1 MSRRTKLTPDTKE
14 DVVKALRAGN
24 SRRDSALYAG
34 ISEQT
39 FYSWMKRGRDGE
51 PLYAEFLEAVEK
63 AEAQS
68 VVRNVAII
76 QRAAEDTWQAAAWWL
91 ERKRPDDWG
100 RRQRMDIGTS
110 QEQPMKITVQ
120 IGGTPAGEE

>member
-14 DVVKALRAGN
+14 DIVKALRAGN

-34 ISEQT
+34 VSETT
-39 FYSWMKRGRDGE
+39 FYSWMARGREGE

-76 QRAAEDTWQAAAWWL
+76 QRAAEETWQAAAWWL

-100 RRQRMDIGTS
+100 RRQRMDIGADK
-110 QEQPMKITVQ
+110 EELEVIVK
-120 IGGTPAGEE
+120 IGGKRRDGD

>member
-1 MSRRTKLTPDTKE
+1 MARRTKLTPETKE
-14 DVVKALRAGN
+14 DIVKALRAGN

-39 FYSWMKRGRDGE
+39 FYSWMSRGRDGE
-51 PLYAEFLEAVEK
+51 PLYIEFLEAVEK

-76 QRAAEDTWQAAAWWL
+76 QRAAEETWQAAAWWL

-100 RRQRMDIGTS
+100 RRQRMDIGADK
-110 QEQPMKITVQ
+110 EELEVIVK
-120 IGGTPAGEE
+120 IGGKRQDVE

>member
-1 MSRRTKLTPDTKE
+1 MARRTKLTPDTKE
-14 DVVKALRAGN
+14 DIVKALKAGN

-34 ISEQT
+34 IAEST
-39 FYSWMKRGRDGE
+39 FYGWMERGRAGE
-51 PLYAEFLEAVEK
+51 PLYMEFLEAVEK

-76 QRAAEDTWQAAAWWL
+76 QRAAEETWQAAAWWL

-100 RRQRMDIGTS
+100 RRQRMDIGTDKD
-110 QEQPMKITVQ
+110 QPMEVVVR
-120 IGGTPAGEE
+120 IGGKSKDGE

>member
-14 DVVKALRAGN
+14 DVIKALRAGN

-34 ISEQT
+34 ISETT
-39 FYSWMKRGRDGE
+39 FYSWMARGREGE
-51 PLYAEFLEAVEK
+51 PIYAEFLEAVEK

-76 QRAAEDTWQAAAWWL
+76 QRAAEETWQAAAWWL

-110 QEQPMKITVQ
+110 QEQPMEVIVK
-120 IGGTPAGEE
+120 IGGKSKDGE

>member
-1 MSRRTKLTPDTKE
+1 MARRTKLTPETKE
-14 DVVKALRAGN
+14 DIVKALRAGN

-34 ISEQT
+34 VSETT
-39 FYSWMKRGRDGE
+39 FYSWMARGREGE
-51 PLYAEFLEAVEK
+51 PLYSEFLEAVEK

-76 QRAAEDTWQAAAWWL
+76 QRAAEETWQAAAWWL

-100 RRQRMDIGTS
+100 RRQRMDIGADK
-110 QEQPMKITVQ
+110 EELEVIVK
-120 IGGTPAGEE
+120 IGGKRQDGE

>member
-1 MSRRTKLTPDTKE
+1 MMSRPTKLTPVTKE
-14 DVVKALRAGN
+14 DIIKALRAGN

-34 ISEQT
+34 ISETT
-39 FYSWMKRGRDGE
+39 FYSWMARGREGE
-51 PLYAEFLEAVEK
+51 PLYSEFLEAVEK

-76 QRAAEDTWQAAAWWL
+76 QRAAEETWQAAAWWL

-100 RRQRMDIGTS
+100 RRQRMDIGADK
-110 QEQPMKITVQ
+110 EELEVIVK
-120 IGGTPAGEE
+120 IGGKRQDGE

>member
-1 MSRRTKLTPDTKE
+1 MARRTKLTPETKE
-14 DVVKALRAGN
+14 DIVKALRAGN

-34 ISEQT
+34 ISETT
-39 FYSWMKRGRDGE
+39 FYSWMARGREGE
-51 PLYAEFLEAVEK
+51 PLYSEFLEAVEK

-76 QRAAEDTWQAAAWWL
+76 QRAAEETWQAAAWWL

-100 RRQRMDIGTS
+100 RRQRMDIGADK
-110 QEQPMKITVQ
+110 EELEVIVK
-120 IGGTPAGEE
+120 IGGKRQDGE

>member
-1 MSRRTKLTPDTKE
+1 MMPRRTKLTERTK
-14 DVVKALRAGN
+14 DDIVKALKAGN

-34 ISEQT
+34 IAEAT
-39 FYSWMKRGRDGE
+39 FYSWMARGREGE
-51 PLYAEFLEAVEK
+51 PIYAEFLEAVEK

-76 QRAAEDTWQAAAWWL
+76 QRAAEETWQAAAWWL

-100 RRQRMDIGTS
+100 RRQRMDIARS
-110 QEQPMKITVQ
+110 
-120 IGGTPAGEE
+120 

>member
-1 MSRRTKLTPDTKE
+1 MARRTKLTPETKE
-14 DVVKALRAGN
+14 DIVKALRAGN

-39 FYSWMKRGRDGE
+39 FYSWMSRGRDGE
-51 PLYAEFLEAVEK
+51 PLYVEFLEAVEK

-76 QRAAEDTWQAAAWWL
+76 QRAAEETWQAAAWWL

-100 RRQRMDIGTS
+100 RRQRMDIGADK
-110 QEQPMKITVQ
+110 EELEVIVK
-120 IGGTPAGEE
+120 IGGKRQDGE

>member
-1 MSRRTKLTPDTKE
+1 MSRPTKLTPVTKE
-14 DVVKALRAGN
+14 DIIKALRAGN

-34 ISEQT
+34 ISETT
-39 FYSWMKRGRDGE
+39 FYSWMARGREGE
-51 PLYAEFLEAVEK
+51 PLYSEFLEAVEK

-76 QRAAEDTWQAAAWWL
+76 QRAAEETWQAAAWWL

-100 RRQRMDIGTS
+100 RRQRMDIGADK
-110 QEQPMKITVQ
+110 EELEVIVK
-120 IGGTPAGEE
+120 IGGKRRDGD

>member
-1 MSRRTKLTPDTKE
+1 MARRTKLTPDTKE
-14 DVVKALRAGN
+14 DIVKALRAGN

-34 ISEQT
+34 VSETT
-39 FYSWMKRGRDGE
+39 FYSWMARGREGE
-51 PLYAEFLEAVEK
+51 ALYAEFLEAVEK

-76 QRAAEDTWQAAAWWL
+76 QRAAEETWQAAAWWL

-100 RRQRMDIGTS
+100 RRQRMDIGADK
-110 QEQPMKITVQ
+110 EELEVIVK
-120 IGGTPAGEE
+120 IGGKRHDGE

>member
-1 MSRRTKLTPDTKE
+1 MARRTKLTPETKE
-14 DVVKALRAGN
+14 DIVKALRAGN

-39 FYSWMKRGRDGE
+39 FYSWMSRGRDGE
-51 PLYAEFLEAVEK
+51 PLYIEFLEAVEK

-76 QRAAEDTWQAAAWWL
+76 QRAAEETWQAAAWWL

-100 RRQRMDIGTS
+100 RRQRMDIGADK
-110 QEQPMKITVQ
+110 EELEVIVK
-120 IGGTPAGEE
+120 IGGKRQDGE

>member
-1 MSRRTKLTPDTKE
+1 MSRPTKLTPVTKE
-14 DVVKALRAGN
+14 DIIKALRAGN

-34 ISEQT
+34 ISETT
-39 FYSWMKRGRDGE
+39 FYSWMARGREGE
-51 PLYAEFLEAVEK
+51 PLYSEFLEAVEK

-76 QRAAEDTWQAAAWWL
+76 QRAAEETWQAAAWWL

-100 RRQRMDIGTS
+100 RRQRMDIGADK
-110 QEQPMKITVQ
+110 EELEVIVK
-120 IGGTPAGEE
+120 IGGKRQDGE

>member
-1 MSRRTKLTPDTKE
+1 MPRRTKLTPDTKE
-14 DVVKALRAGN
+14 AVLKALRAGN

-34 ISEQT
+34 ISETT
-39 FYSWMKRGRDGE
+39 FYSWMARGREGE
-51 PLYAEFLEAVEK
+51 ALYSEFLEAVEK

-76 QRAAEDTWQAAAWWL
+76 QRAAEETWQAAAWWL

-100 RRQRMDIGTS
+100 RRQRMDIGTNK
-110 QEQPMKITVQ
+110 EELEVIVK
-120 IGGTPAGEE
+120 IGGKRQDGE

>member
-1 MSRRTKLTPDTKE
+1 MARRTKLTPDTKE
-14 DVVKALRAGN
+14 DIVKALRAGN

-34 ISEQT
+34 VSETT
-39 FYSWMKRGRDGE
+39 FYSWMARGREGE

-76 QRAAEDTWQAAAWWL
+76 QRAAEETWQAAAWWL

-100 RRQRMDIGTS
+100 RRQRMDIGADK
-110 QEQPMKITVQ
+110 EELEVIVK
-120 IGGTPAGEE
+120 IGGKRHDGE

>member
-1 MSRRTKLTPDTKE
+1 MPRRTKLTERTK
-14 DVVKALRAGN
+14 DDIVKALKAGN

-39 FYSWMKRGRDGE
+39 FYSWMSRGRDGE

-76 QRAAEDTWQAAAWWL
+76 QRAAEETWQAAAWWL

-100 RRQRMDIGTS
+100 PRQRMDIGAD
-110 QEQPMKITVQ
+110 QDALEVIVK
-120 IGGTPAGEE
+120 IGGKRHNGE

>member
-1 MSRRTKLTPDTKE
+1 MARRTKLTPDTKE
-14 DVVKALRAGN
+14 DIVKALRAGN

-34 ISEQT
+34 VSETT
-39 FYSWMKRGRDGE
+39 FYSWMARGREGE

-76 QRAAEDTWQAAAWWL
+76 QRAAEETWQAAAWWL

-100 RRQRMDIGTS
+100 RRQRMDIGTDK
-110 QEQPMKITVQ
+110 EELEVIVK
-120 IGGTPAGEE
+120 IGGKRQDGE

>member
-1 MSRRTKLTPDTKE
+1 MARRTKLTPETKE
-14 DVVKALRAGN
+14 DIVKALRAGN

-34 ISEQT
+34 VSETT
-39 FYSWMKRGRDGE
+39 FYSWMARGREGE

-76 QRAAEDTWQAAAWWL
+76 QRAAEETWQAAAWWL

-100 RRQRMDIGTS
+100 RRQRMDIGADK
-110 QEQPMKITVQ
+110 EELEVIVK
-120 IGGTPAGEE
+120 IGGKRHDGE

>member
-1 MSRRTKLTPDTKE
+1 MARRTKLTERTKN
-14 DVVKALRAGN
+14 DIVKALKAGN
-24 SRRDSALYAG
+24 SRKDSAIFAG
-34 ISEQT
+34 VAEST
-39 FYSWMKRGRDGE
+39 FYNWMDRGRVGE
-51 PLYAEFLEAVEK
+51 PLYAVEK
-63 AEAQS
+63 AEAHS

-76 QRAAEDTWQAAAWWL
+76 QRAAEETWQAAAWWL

-120 IGGTPAGEE
+120 IGGTPASEE

>member
-1 MSRRTKLTPDTKE
+1 MARRTKLTPDTKE
-14 DVVKALRAGN
+14 DIVNALRAGN

-34 ISEQT
+34 VSETT
-39 FYSWMKRGRDGE
+39 FYSWMSRGREGE

-76 QRAAEDTWQAAAWWL
+76 QRAAEETWQAAAWWL

-100 RRQRMDIGTS
+100 RRQRMDIGTNK
-110 QEQPMKITVQ
+110 EELEVIVK
-120 IGGTPAGEE
+120 IGGKRQDGE

>member
-1 MSRRTKLTPDTKE
+1 MPRRTKLTDRTKE
-14 DVVKALRAGN
+14 DIVKALKAGN

-34 ISEQT
+34 ISEAT
-39 FYSWMKRGRDGE
+39 FYSWMARGREGE

-76 QRAAEDTWQAAAWWL
+76 QRAAEETWQAAAWWL

-100 RRQRMDIGTS
+100 RRQRMDIGTNK
-110 QEQPMKITVQ
+110 EELEVVVK
-120 IGGTPAGEE
+120 IGGKRQDGE

>member
-1 MSRRTKLTPDTKE
+1 MMARRTKLTERTK
-14 DVVKALRAGN
+14 DDIVKALRAGN

-34 ISEQT
+34 VSETT
-39 FYSWMKRGRDGE
+39 FYSWMARGREGE
-51 PLYAEFLEAVEK
+51 PLFAEFLEAVEK

-76 QRAAEDTWQAAAWWL
+76 QRAAEETWQAAAWWL

-100 RRQRMDIGTS
+100 RRQRMDIGADK
-110 QEQPMKITVQ
+110 EELEVIVK
-120 IGGTPAGEE
+120 IGGKRHDGE

>member
-34 ISEQT
+34 ISKQT
-39 FYSWMKRGRDGE
+39 FYSWMKRGREGE

-76 QRAAEDTWQAAAWWL
+76 QRAAEETWKAAAW
-91 ERKRPDDWG
+91 
-100 RRQRMDIGTS
+100 
-110 QEQPMKITVQ
+110 
-120 IGGTPAGEE
+120 

>member
-1 MSRRTKLTPDTKE
+1 MARRTKLTDRTKE
-14 DVVKALRAGN
+14 DIVKALRAGN

-34 ISEQT
+34 VSETT
-39 FYSWMKRGRDGE
+39 FYSWMARGREGE

-76 QRAAEDTWQAAAWWL
+76 QRAAEETWQAAAWWL

-100 RRQRMDIGTS
+100 RRQRMDIGADK
-110 QEQPMKITVQ
+110 EELEVIVK
-120 IGGTPAGEE
+120 IGGKRQDGE

>member
-1 MSRRTKLTPDTKE
+1 MARRTKLTPDTKE
-14 DVVKALRAGN
+14 DIVKALRAGN

-34 ISEQT
+34 VSETT
-39 FYSWMKRGRDGE
+39 FYSWMARGREGE
-51 PLYAEFLEAVEK
+51 PLYSEFLEAVEK

-76 QRAAEDTWQAAAWWL
+76 QRAAEETWQAAAWWL

-100 RRQRMDIGTS
+100 RRQRMDIGADK
-110 QEQPMKITVQ
+110 EELEVIVK
-120 IGGTPAGEE
+120 IGGKRQDGE